1 MKKLFIL
8 ILLLCGI
15 TITCAAARKT
25 LSVEKPDMAAIQTA
39 VLNPK
44 SPFYFPRLQK
54 KFEANDTVMT
64 PQEYRYFY
72 LGYMFQEDYDPYRES
87 KYAPKV
93 EELWNRRSAEQWQK
107 GAEAQDR
114 MVKADLDSII
124 LYSEKALRDNPFDLR
139 RMSRLIHVLHLR
151 GKARKAYFYEYRLE
165 NLLGAIK
172 STGTG
177 ESADKA
183 WYVVCP
189 MHEYDLLQ
197 VLGYE
202 AYDVKYPSE
211 GIDYLLVKPGP
222 ELQKRR
228 IKPADGFFFNVL
240 IPIEQYTLKHP
251 EEAQQ
256 DADRDGGDD
265 PIDQPA
271 E

>member
-1 MKKLFIL
+1 MKKLFII
-8 ILLLCGI
+8 ILLLCGV
-15 TITCAAARKT
+15 TLPGAAARKT
-25 LSVEKPDMAAIQTA
+25 LNVEKPDMAAIQQA
-39 VLNPK
+39 VLDSS

-93 EELWNRRSAEQWQK
+93 EELWNKRTAEEWEK
-107 GAEAQDR
+107 GAQDR
-114 MVKADLDSII
+114 FVKADLDSII

-177 ESADKA
+177 ESAEKA

-202 AYDVKYPSE
+202 AYDVQYPSE
-211 GIDYLLVKPGP
+211 GIDYLLVRPGA

-228 IKPADGFFFNVL
+228 IKPAEGFYFNVL
-240 IPIEQYTLKHP
+240 IPIEQYALKHP

-256 DADRDGGDD
+256 DDGEEGGDD
-265 PIDQPA
+265 PVDQPA

>member
-1 MKKLFIL
+1 MTLS
-8 ILLLCGI
+8 
-15 TITCAAARKT
+15 TRAARKT
-25 LSVEKPDMAAIQTA
+25 LDVEKPDMAAIQKA
-39 VLNPK
+39 VLDPA
-44 SPFYFPRLQK
+44 SEFYFPRLQK
-54 KFEANDTVMT
+54 RFEANDTVMT
-64 PQEYRYFY
+64 PREYRYFY

-93 EELWNRRSAEQWQK
+93 EELWNQRTPDQWKK
-107 GAEAQDR
+107 GAETQDR
-114 MVKADLDSII
+114 MVKADMDSII
-124 LYSEKALRDNPFDLR
+124 FYSEKALRDNPFDLR
-139 RMSRLIHVLHLR
+139 CMSRLIHVLHLR

-177 ESADKA
+177 ESADNA

-202 AYDVKYPSE
+202 AYDVKYPSD
-211 GIDYLLVKPGP
+211 GIDYLLVRPG
-222 ELQKRR
+222 EKLRNRR
-228 IKPADGFFFNVL
+228 TKPAEGFYFNVL
-240 IPIEQYTLKHP
+240 IPIEQYALKHP
-251 EEAQQ
+251 DASDEQEAE
-256 DADRDGGDD
+256 GD

>member
-8 ILLLCGI
+8 ILLLCGL
-15 TITCAAARKT
+15 TLPSTAAERKT
-25 LSVEKPDMAAIQTA
+25 LDVEKPDMDSIQMK
-39 VLNPK
+39 VLDPT
-44 SPFYFPRLQK
+44 SPFYFPKLQK
-54 KFEANDTVMT
+54 KFEKNDTVMT

-87 KYAPKV
+87 KYTPIV
-93 EELWNRRSAEQWQK
+93 EALWNQHTPEEWK
-107 GAEAQDR
+107 NGAADR
-114 MVKADLDSII
+114 KMKSDLDSII
-124 LYSEKALRDNPFDLR
+124 FYSEKVLKDNPFDLR
-139 RMSRLIHVLHLR
+139 CMSRLIHVLHLR
-151 GKARKAYFYEYRLE
+151 SKDRKAYFYEYRLE

-177 ESADKA
+177 ESADNA

-202 AYDVKYPSE
+202 AYDVKYPSD
-211 GIDYLLVKPGP
+211 GVDYLLVRPAADAK
-222 ELQKRR
+222 KRR
-228 IKPADGFFFNVL
+228 TKPADGFYFNVL
-240 IPIEQYTLKHP
+240 IPIQQYALKHP
-251 EEAQQ
+251 DEE
-256 DADRDGGDD
+256 DDGDN